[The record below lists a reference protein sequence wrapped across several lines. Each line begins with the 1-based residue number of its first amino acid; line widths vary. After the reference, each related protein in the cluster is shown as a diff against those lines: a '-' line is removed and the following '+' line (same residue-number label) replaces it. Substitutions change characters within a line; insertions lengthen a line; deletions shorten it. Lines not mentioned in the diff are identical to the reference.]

1 MDRSQNQVRRVSTEV
16 IEESL
21 GLSRF
26 DEVPTLQIG
35 GLLNNGAV
43 FDIRP
48 GTINRPTPG
57 VQGHPRR
64 DVGLQRLTAPPPTES
79 HLSLSMML
87 L

>member
-26 DEVPTLQIG
+26 DEVPTLQTG

-43 FDIRP
+43 FDKRP
-48 GTINRPTPG
+48 GRRKELSNLSARVVNSAESSAAPG
-57 VQGHPRR
+57 SR
-64 DVGLQRLTAPPPTES
+64 
-79 HLSLSMML
+79 
-87 L
+87 